1 MTKEEKEKGVTN
13 KEETAGRDIS
23 LVGFIFAVAS
33 IFVNLFTFGGMSLAG
48 LVLSII
54 GRIQTSKVGQ
64 PNAYALAGI
73 IVSGVVTVLTFVV
86 FALLAAWL
94 LVPRT
99 DEEGRYIDCSG
110 EYEYSVECQ
119 TEDALLYPQT
129 QS

>member
-1 MTKEEKEKGVTN
+1 MTKEKVATN
-13 KEETAGRDIS
+13 KANAGRDIS

-54 GRIQTSKVGQ
+54 GRIQTTKAGQ

-73 IVSGVVTVLTFVV
+73 IVSGVVTVLTFAV
-86 FALLAAWL
+86 FALAAAWL
-94 LVPRT
+94 LTPHY
-99 DEEGRYIDCSG
+99 DEGYYIDCSG
-110 EYEYSVECQ
+110 EYEHSAECQ
-119 TEDALLYPQT
+119 AEDEKLLYPQT